1 MWGLPQS
8 SWTFSNRQPNP
19 QFVLSCSLVLAFA
32 LLGLST
38 AGFDGATFS
47 RLHSSPMKF
56 LRWIGAR
63 LSSQPRKRESLNNVH
78 QLLQEAYAH
87 LRLEE
92 YDKARAPLLQA
103 IGSRED
109 INEPETI
116 SYILTSLGSTW
127 LLTERYED
135 GIAFFS
141 TYVDRYSEDSE
152 AFSGRAEALWYAGRL
167 QEAIRDYSRA
177 LELKPN
183 NIMSLSGRGQVLG
196 EVGEHGRAIEDLDLA
211 LRALEM
217 TSAPDASWT
226 NWYEQIKAFVHN
238 GRAFALAGL
247 GERAAAMGEFEVSIA
262 LSPDN
267 AWVYHNRGQVYELAS
282 NREKAIADYQKALT
296 KKKPALSPNR
306 KAHAQARIRE
316 LSNRS

>member
-1 MWGLPQS
+1 
-8 SWTFSNRQPNP
+8 
-19 QFVLSCSLVLAFA
+19 
-32 LLGLST
+32 
-38 AGFDGATFS
+38 
-47 RLHSSPMKF
+47 
-56 LRWIGAR
+56 
-63 LSSQPRKRESLNNVH
+63 VH
-78 QLLQEAYAH
+78 QLLQEAHDH

-103 IGSRED
+103 IGSRDD

-116 SYILTSLGSTW
+116 GYILTSLGATW

-141 TYVDRYSEDSE
+141 RYIDRYSEDSE
-152 AFSGRAEALWYAGRL
+152 AYSGRAEALWYTGRL

-196 EVGEHGRAIEDLDLA
+196 EAGEHGRAIEDLDLA
-211 LRALEM
+211 LRALE
-217 TSAPDASWT
+217 TVSTPDASWAK
-226 NWYEQIKAFVHN
+226 WYEQIEAFVHN

-247 GERAAAMGEFEVSIA
+247 DKNGAAMDEFEVSIK
-262 LSPDN
+262 LSPEN
-267 AWVYHNRGQVYELAS
+267 AWVYHNRGQVCELAGDQ
-282 NREKAIADYQKALT
+282 EDAIADYQKALS
-296 KKKPALSPNR
+296 KKNPALTPKR

-316 LSNRS
+316 LSNHS